1 VSVPAGPVI
10 VGAVMTAGH
19 DGRAEAVL
27 AVRYPNGATRS
38 VTVTEEAAADA
49 VRAAGV
55 DRLDDL
61 RGHPWTVLLPMAT
74 TSATDHHP
82 NRNHDDHP
90 HDHHADE
97 EPPCST

>member
-1 VSVPAGPVI
+1 VSVHPGPVI

-27 AVRYPNGATRS
+27 EVRYPNGATRS
-38 VTVTEEAAADA
+38 VTVTQETAADA
-49 VRAAGV
+49 VHAAGV

-61 RGHPWTVLLPMAT
+61 RGHPWTVLLAT
-74 TSATDHHP
+74 AVRSG
-82 NRNHDDHP
+82 HDRQSD
-90 HDHHADE
+90 HDHDTEDDTDE